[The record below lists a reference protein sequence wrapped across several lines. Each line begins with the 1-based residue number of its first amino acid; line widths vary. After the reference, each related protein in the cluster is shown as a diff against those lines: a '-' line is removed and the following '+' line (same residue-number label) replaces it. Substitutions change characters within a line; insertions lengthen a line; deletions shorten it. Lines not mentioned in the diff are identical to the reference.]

1 MRAFTEPTSARLAD
15 SAFYSPES
23 LEKTLCGR
31 MGFGP
36 LPMIGQ
42 FMDAMFGTLRRA
54 LREFGLSTAIHS
66 ARGDKCGSGGTRAA
80 KSRYFYFKALCGV
93 AEGVTRP
100 GLTRNVLQAR
110 RSGAKPF
117 FFHGI
122 QDVCFNAPM
131 SRVKF
136 SGALHHTTRQ
146 A

>member
-1 MRAFTEPTSARLAD
+1 MRAFTEPASARLAD

-80 KSRYFYFKALCGV
+80 KNRYFYFKALCGV
-93 AEGVTRP
+93 AEGVRTRFE
-100 GLTRNVLQAR
+100 REMYCNRV
-110 RSGAKPF
+110 RSETF

-122 QDVCFNAPM
+122 QIVST
-131 SRVKF
+131 SR
-136 SGALHHTTRQ
+136 Q
-146 A
+146 

>member
-1 MRAFTEPTSARLAD
+1 MLRAFTEPASARIAD
-15 SAFYSPES
+15 TAFYSPES

-66 ARGDKCGSGGTRAA
+66 ARGDKCGSAGTRAA
-80 KSRYFYFKALCGV
+80 KSRDFKALCGV

-100 GLTRNVLQAR
+100 GLTRNVLQVR
-110 RSGAKPF
+110 RSEPNLFSATVSK
-117 FFHGI
+117 
-122 QDVCFNAPM
+122 M
-131 SRVKF
+131 RV
-136 SGALHHTTRQ
+136 STRQ
-146 A
+146 